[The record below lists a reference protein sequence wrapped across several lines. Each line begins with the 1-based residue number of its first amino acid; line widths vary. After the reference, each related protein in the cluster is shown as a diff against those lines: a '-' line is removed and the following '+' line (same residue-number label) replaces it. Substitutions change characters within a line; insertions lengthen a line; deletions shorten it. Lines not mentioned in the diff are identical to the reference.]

1 MTDVSDALPA
11 EAERLR
17 ILIAPHPALRR
28 KARAVA
34 AADAPAVRDL
44 IPRMLATMY
53 AAPGIGLAA
62 PQVGVGLRLAVIDL
76 QREERREPIVLIN
89 PEIVRASAE
98 TETREEGCLSLPDQY
113 ADVTRPRAVTVR
125 FEGPD
130 GVRREILAEGLMA
143 RCLQHEIDH
152 LDGVLFI
159 DHLSS
164 LRRSMI
170 LRRLAKAQREKA
182 QA

>member
-1 MTDVSDALPA
+1 MTDPLPTAA
-11 EAERLR
+11 EAMPLP

-28 KARAVA
+28 KARPVGP
-34 AADAPAVRDL
+34 ADFEAVRDL
-44 IPRMLATMY
+44 IPRLLATMY

-76 QREERREPIVLIN
+76 QPDDRRDPLVLIN
-89 PEIVRASAE
+89 PEIIAASAE

-113 ADVTRPRAVTVR
+113 AEVTRPRAVTVR
-125 FEGPD
+125 FQGAD
-130 GVRREILAEGLMA
+130 GQGRTIAAEGLMA

-159 DHLSS
+159 DRISP

-170 LRRLAKAQREKA
+170 LRRLAKRRRGPARA
-182 QA
+182 